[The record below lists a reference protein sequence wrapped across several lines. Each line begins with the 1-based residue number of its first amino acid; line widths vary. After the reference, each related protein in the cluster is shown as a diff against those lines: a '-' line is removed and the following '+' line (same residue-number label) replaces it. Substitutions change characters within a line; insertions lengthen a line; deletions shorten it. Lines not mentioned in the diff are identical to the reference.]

1 MPQTRRRVK
10 IDFSKLTISWKYS
23 ILSVR
28 VRNIRVYK
36 RVSGDLNVKYIRVD
50 KYSERTAKLY
60 LDSVDFEM
68 DNWNDHSE
76 KCKYYTWFFI
86 QSVVCVLKGK
96 RSIPIAFGLKC
107 LDWPNAASSTY
118 ICVLV
123 LVIIAGST
131 PCRAQ
136 IWLMMLT
143 LQTQTGPRQQHE
155 VKHRSLSVSD
165 PPSNIN

>member
-68 DNWNDHSE
+68 DN
-76 KCKYYTWFFI
+76 
-86 QSVVCVLKGK
+86 
-96 RSIPIAFGLKC
+96 
-107 LDWPNAASSTY
+107 
-118 ICVLV
+118 
-123 LVIIAGST
+123 
-131 PCRAQ
+131 
-136 IWLMMLT
+136 
-143 LQTQTGPRQQHE
+143 
-155 VKHRSLSVSD
+155 
-165 PPSNIN
+165 